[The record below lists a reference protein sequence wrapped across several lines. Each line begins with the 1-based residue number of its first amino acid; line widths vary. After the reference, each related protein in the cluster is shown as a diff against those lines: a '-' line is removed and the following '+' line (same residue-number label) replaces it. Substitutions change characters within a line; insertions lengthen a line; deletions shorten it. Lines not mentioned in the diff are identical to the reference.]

1 MERKQR
7 IDRLIQAPGAT
18 GLEGGVAGEVLDQ
31 LTAMGAEA
39 WRDPAGNVFGRV
51 GTQGPVVL
59 LMAHM
64 DEVAMMVHRIED
76 NGMVRLWKIAG
87 VDPRILPGSRLVIHT
102 AQGPLPSVAGALPP
116 HLQQGTEQPAYTWED
131 LLCDTGLSPAAVK
144 ARVQVGDPVTLAPEP
159 LWELLDGRLTGKT
172 LDDRGPLGA
181 LLDLFSRL
189 VGKPLSCQAVLCAS
203 VQEEKHGTGALTAT
217 RGLKPDL
224 AVAVDVCHAPPP
236 TKECS
241 TFPLDSLVIDRSA
254 SLHPGLV
261 GLLEAAAKAQ
271 DIPFETEAEMAAKG
285 NDAWDIA
292 TQAGGVA
299 AALLSVPLRYMHTGA
314 EVISQQALER
324 LESLL
329 EGWILGLDE
338 AQAKEALCWKD

>member
-1 MERKQR
+1 MERKER

-18 GLEGGVAGEVLDQ
+18 GLEGSVAGEVLGQ
-31 LTAMGAEA
+31 LSAMGAEA
-39 WRDPAGNVFGRV
+39 WQDTAGNVFGRI

-116 HLQQGTEQPAYTWED
+116 HLQQGEEQPAYTWED
-131 LLCDTGLSPAAVK
+131 LLCDTGLSPEAAK
-144 ARVQVGDPVTLAPEP
+144 ARVQVGDAVTLAPEP

-181 LLDLFSRL
+181 LLHLFSRL
-189 VGKPLSCQAVLCAS
+189 ADKPLGCQAVLCAS
-203 VQEEKHGTGALTAT
+203 VQEEKSGAGALAAT
-217 RGLKPDL
+217 RGLTPDM

-236 TKECS
+236 VKECS

-261 GLLEAAAKAQ
+261 GLLEATAKANG
-271 DIPFETEAEMAAKG
+271 IPYGTAAEMAAKG
-285 NDAWDIA
+285 NDAWDMA

-299 AALLSVPLRYMHTGA
+299 TALLSVPLRYMHTGA
-314 EVISQQALER
+314 EVISQQALSQ
-324 LESLL
+324 LEALL
-329 EGWILGLDE
+329 ENWILGLDE
-338 AQAKEALCWKD
+338 AQAKEALCWND